1 MSATMEPIPTD
12 PKELIQF
19 IKSRRILEFTA
30 RKEGNLLPYKETLEY
45 ILGQMFMQLPED
57 EKPLTVDPN
66 EIKIPIPSDDVLIKM
81 RSEILEMDREQLNDM
96 FKHNFA
102 VELINPMSRQY
113 SKETDIGIMEKLI
126 KENYET
132 QLDEELKQLKVEQSD
147 SKNDTME

>member
-66 EIKIPIPSDDVLIKM
+66 EIKIPIPSDDVLIYM